1 MGLFHPR
8 LESRARLLIPQ
19 TDRNGLHVRALLSLV
34 SQLTDLGNND
44 DAMELLNNA
53 VVSINALGKKPDN
66 QIATKTPTEAAM
78 AELNNPNSLLDA
90 AEMDQAFSL
99 VGLRDLERTLIQ
111 ARRIEPRAIQLVAR
125 LGTIQGIIKSP
136 PSRPK
141 VAAKP
146 GTGG

>member
-1 MGLFHPR
+1 
-8 LESRARLLIPQ
+8 
-19 TDRNGLHVRALLSLV
+19 
-34 SQLTDLGNND
+34 
-44 DAMELLNNA
+44 MELLNNA
-53 VVSINALGKKPDN
+53 VVSINALGKKPDD
-66 QIATKTPTEAAM
+66 QIATKTPAEAAM

-141 VAAKP
+141 LAAKP